1 MKDIAAFRGLI
12 MMCLLLVSMYLVFST
27 VMSSFREEKEREL
40 TKEEEW
46 QAYQKMIEQF
56 EILQAEQENATP
68 DEPEAQPEESLTLIE
83 KVEQQQLAEQDAQDR
98 EKARAELMKSIK
110 NAEANRRLEAI
121 AKPLIEKEDIR
132 LDSTPPIPDDLP
144 LTAEALLGKPTDD
157 SN

>member
-1 MKDIAAFRGLI
+1 

-144 LTAEALLGKPTDD
+144 LTAESLLGKPTDD